1 MALYKSVYY
10 YYYYYV
16 ILQTANSPLSLAD
29 LAAAAAAAVGVDADE
44 KLSHADHKRWPCVS
58 GHTAW

>member
-1 MALYKSVYY
+1 MALYKSVYYY

-29 LAAAAAAAVGVDADE
+29 LAAAAAVGVDADE